1 MFDRDG
7 DGCITASEL
16 RQVMYSMGERL
27 SEEEIANMVTEADK
41 NGDGVIDYEGA
52 CVRQVSRYHEVTS
65 DHLTWDVCMY

>member
-52 CVRQVSRYHEVTS
+52 CVRA
-65 DHLTWDVCMY
+65 

>member
-27 SEEEIANMVTEADK
+27 SDEEIANMVTEADK

-52 CVRQVSRYHEVTS
+52 CVRKTGLCRDTTEPA
-65 DHLTWDVCMY
+65 